1 MLHKDTLIEGLKST
15 NWNFIRN
22 STDFNGNKNKFI
34 YFALNSLVKQQFKQK
49 VNINNISTC

>member
-22 STDFNGNKNKFI
+22 STDFSGNKNKFI